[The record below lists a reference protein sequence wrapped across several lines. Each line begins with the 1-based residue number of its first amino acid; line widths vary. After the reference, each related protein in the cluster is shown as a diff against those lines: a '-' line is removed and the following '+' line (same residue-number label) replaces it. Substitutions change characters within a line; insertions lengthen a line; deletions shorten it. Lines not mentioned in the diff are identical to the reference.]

1 MPVLLEDEFLADAGM
16 SEGEARVEIAC
27 RLYDA
32 GRLTMP
38 QATHWTRLTRRDFE
52 QALLDR
58 GLPIV
63 RLSDETLNEDLR
75 TLQQLG

>member
-16 SEGEARVEIAC
+16 SEGEARAEIAC

-32 GRLTMP
+32 GRLTMS
-38 QATHWTRLTRRDFE
+38 QATRWTRLTRRDFE

-63 RLSDETLNEDLR
+63 RLSDQTLNEDLR